1 MTLAA
6 LGVDV
11 YQLTTLIAHAAQGRL
26 ATASPDRTDFT
37 DSTGAG
43 ESAGLAM
50 SFFFRRLPR
59 HRNYVV
65 TAGLRSIL
73 GHCRDLR
80 LDAEDLRM
88 LDEHPVLAPALRSA
102 PGQAVRAALARLD
115 GFVGDIDAL
124 PEGTLA
130 FAGPARRTN
139 GEPVLIDGVQLTAYT
154 PLIQVRTD
162 LVTAKLIETPWL
174 SWLNYMSMVASKAA
188 RVVGAAREDGVARS
202 VLEFGQRRTHPQ
214 AAVEASYAAHLAGC
228 DATSNLAAT
237 RRYGI
242 PSVGTMDH
250 FAIQAAEQI
259 GIPVAQSEAA
269 FFAAFCE
276 LFPHAATLLVDT
288 YDTFRGITSAVQATA
303 GRCRGVRL
311 DSNVTPETVRK
322 ARALLTELGA
332 AHVKIFVSDGLDELR
347 VRELA
352 RAGADGFGIGENIT
366 CSPDA
371 ATGIGAVGKLV
382 RNGYGKLTMKLA
394 RGSAKATLPGLLQ
407 AYRFADHDL
416 LTLAEEPPPPGGQPL
431 LQPVWRGRE
440 PVAALPP
447 LAQTRASVQ
456 KQVAALPAQL
466 RALEVATDPGP
477 WPILIS
483 DRLLEIVVNLTAAAT
498 A

>member
-1 MTLAA
+1 MSLSA

-26 ATASPDRTDFT
+26 GTASGDP
-37 DSTGAG
+37 G
-43 ESAGLAM
+43 SALAM
-50 SFFFRRLPR
+50 NFFFRRLPR
-59 HRNYVV
+59 QRNYVV

-73 GHCRDLR
+73 AHCRELR
-80 LDAEDLRM
+80 FDAEDLRM
-88 LDEHPVLAPALRSA
+88 LDEHPVLAPALQTPA
-102 PGQAVRAALARLD
+102 GQAVRAALLQLD
-115 GFVGDIDAL
+115 GFVGEIDAL

-130 FAGPARRTN
+130 FAGPARRPG
-139 GEPVLIDGVQLTAYT
+139 GEPVVIDGVPLVAYT

-174 SWLNYMSMVASKAA
+174 SRLNYLSMVASKAA
-188 RVVGAAREDGVARS
+188 RVVSAACEDGVART

-214 AAVEASYAAHLAGC
+214 AAVDASYAAYLGGC

-242 PSVGTMDH
+242 PSIGTMDH
-250 FAIQAAEQI
+250 FAVQAAEQL
-259 GIPVAQSEAA
+259 GVPVQRSEAG

-288 YDTFRGITSAVQATA
+288 YDTFRGIESAVQATA
-303 GRCRGVRL
+303 GRLSGVRL
-311 DSNVTPETVRK
+311 DSNVTPEAVRR
-322 ARALLTELGA
+322 ARALLNELGA
-332 AHVKIFVSDGLDELR
+332 AHVKIFVSDALDELR

-352 RAGADGFGIGENIT
+352 AAGAAGFGVGENIT

-382 RNGYGKLTMKLA
+382 LNGYGKLTMKLA
-394 RGSAKATLPGLLQ
+394 RGSGKATLPGLLQ

-416 LTLAEEPPPPGGQPL
+416 LTLQEEPPPPGGQPL
-431 LQPVWRGRE
+431 LVPVWRGRE
-440 PVAALPP
+440 QVAELPP
-447 LAQTRASVQ
+447 LAQTRAGVQ
-456 KQVAALPAQL
+456 KQVAALPPQL
-466 RALEVATDPGP
+466 RALSVASDPGP
-477 WPILIS
+477 WPIVVS
-483 DRLLEIVVNLTAAAT
+483 DRLLETVVHLTAAAT